1 MRLYV
6 GNGGPNLVSSFH
18 VIGEIFDKVW
28 FEGGTRFQENV
39 QTTLIPA
46 GGAAMVDFNLEVPGS
61 YILVDHSIFRAFNK
75 GALAM
80 LKAEGAE
87 PNLAIYSGK
96 EVDEMYLGDRAQPNL
111 AAVTQ
116 AAAAA
121 KSGELTLQQQVD
133 AGKALFAGTCS
144 TCHQA
149 GRGGLAGVF
158 PPLAKSDYI
167 AARPEARAGHHPAW
181 ADAARSR

>member
-46 GGAAMVDFNLEVPGS
+46 GGAAIAEFQPEVPGN
-61 YILVDHSIFRAFNK
+61 YVLVDHSIFRAFNK

-80 LKAEGAE
+80 LKVEGPSAKD
-87 PNLAIYSGK
+87 IYSGK
-96 EVDEMYLGDRAQPNL
+96 EVDAIYLGDKADEPARP
-111 AAVTQ
+111 V

-121 KSGELTLQQQVD
+121 G
-133 AGKALFAGTCS
+133 
-144 TCHQA
+144 
-149 GRGGLAGVF
+149 
-158 PPLAKSDYI
+158 
-167 AARPEARAGHHPAW
+167 AA
-181 ADAARSR
+181 AAAA